1 MLSHCNYWLFNSSMR
16 WAFSKIYQRF
26 KLEVSKIESLIYF
39 LDVDSPIFDDSNWY
53 CRLMGELLYLTIPHV
68 DIAFIVGLLR

>member
-1 MLSHCNYWLFNSSMR
+1 MICNLNATIGYSIQVCVGLS
-16 WAFSKIYQRF
+16 QRF

-39 LDVDSPIFDDSNWY
+39 FDVDSPIFDDSNWY